1 MFRLCVV
8 LLCIFSQQ
16 CIGENS
22 SKNVSDTRT
31 AKIGKGVEVK
41 AYVVYDTEEYG
52 KKYQSQEP
60 RKKGAM
66 WYFLDLFDEVERYFH
81 SRNVMVNFSVI
92 AVEQEKNIWVRT
104 NDTLDT
110 NATLEKLQKM
120 HSSNYSRP
128 NETIVYL
135 FTNKTLPV
143 PGQTETAT
151 FATFCTPNV
160 SAAIVVQPPGNM
172 SYTSTVEATSV
183 VFGASGSANFTKE
196 DVEKMN
202 ETFSHCHIKRRYKT
216 TKTTTTTS
224 TTVVM
229 NASVN

>member
-92 AVEQEKNIWVRT
+92 AVEQVSIAKWKRIYGSERT
-104 NDTLDT
+104 IPSTQMPHWRSCRRCTHRIIVDRTRPLFIYS
-110 NATLEKLQKM
+110 QK
-120 HSSNYSRP
+120 
-128 NETIVYL
+128 
-135 FTNKTLPV
+135 
-143 PGQTETAT
+143 TAT